1 MLRAFTGMTVTSTQ
15 TIKNAG
21 RVNRFQCCLG
31 ELHKEFELIFVGPG
45 KLDPVTGPQG
55 EEVFTIDM

>member
-1 MLRAFTGMTVTSTQ
+1 MLPAFTGMTAALVQ

-21 RVNRFQCCLG
+21 RVNRFQCCRG
-31 ELHKEFELIFVGPG
+31 ELHEEFELVFIGSG